1 MKNYRFFVVCGL
13 LVLAALFVHF
23 HQDVQVPV
31 ARPLTDIPE
40 RLSGWEKVAETRF
53 SEAVLKQLKPTDYL
67 YRVYADERHHPVSLY
82 LGFHGGGPD
91 SGPIHSPKHCLP
103 GSGWFNLS
111 EESKTFVIGNERVHL
126 VEAVYQ
132 NGDARELFLYWF
144 QVKGESM
151 TNEYALKFAEI
162 KNSILFNRRDSA
174 FIRISV
180 PYQQEDAQA
189 RTLGEQFVRDFY
201 PQIKAVLPR

>member
-1 MKNYRFFVVCGL
+1 MKNYRFYVVCGL
-13 LVLAALFVHF
+13 LILAALFVHF
-23 HQDVQVPV
+23 HEDVEVPV
-31 ARPLTDIPE
+31 ARPLTDIPM
-40 RLSGWEKVAETRF
+40 RLSGWVKVDETRF

-67 YRVYADERHHPVSLY
+67 YRVYEDEHRHPVSLY

-103 GSGWFNLS
+103 GSGWRSVS
-111 EESKTFVIGNERVHL
+111 EETKVFAVGDDRINL

-151 TNEYALKFAEI
+151 TSEYALKFAEI
-162 KNSILFNRRDSA
+162 KNSILSNRRDSA

-180 PYQQEDAQA
+180 PYRQGDENVLV
-189 RTLGEQFVRDFY
+189 LGEQFVRDFY
-201 PQIKAVLPR
+201 PQIKAVLPQ